1 MARNTKSFA
10 PPPRGCVVAS
20 LFFFLCLR
28 RKIALRCAFANL
40 CLQNYGFNKPTFLF
54 FPENF
59 LERKLLEGGG
69 RRTRRNKKK
78 QEEEEE
84 EEEEDTLFVAKNGRS
99 SRSRDS
105 GQLWESQRGS
115 KCGAIPA
122 SHEACCFRRRWF
134 CRLVME
140 LALSNEPAL
149 SYCATLPFPWSS
161 GDSTFFLPSL
171 LQQLWSSKLRLV
183 GDIVV
188 DGRFNLNQSC
198 K

>member
-28 RKIALRCAFANL
+28 RKIALRCAFANR

-78 QEEEEE
+78 QEEEE

-122 SHEACCFRRRWF
+122 SHEACCFRRR
-134 CRLVME
+134 
-140 LALSNEPAL
+140 
-149 SYCATLPFPWSS
+149 
-161 GDSTFFLPSL
+161 
-171 LQQLWSSKLRLV
+171 
-183 GDIVV
+183 
-188 DGRFNLNQSC
+188 
-198 K
+198 

>member
-1 MARNTKSFA
+1 MCFCK
-10 PPPRGCVVAS
+10 S
-20 LFFFLCLR
+20 LFAELWIQYTYISFFSRKFPREEAPWRR
-28 RKIALRCAFANL
+28 RKN
-40 CLQNYGFNKPTFLF
+40 NN
-54 FPENF
+54 
-59 LERKLLEGGG
+59 
-69 RRTRRNKKK
+69 KK
-78 QEEEEE
+78 QEERRRRRRRRRRR
-84 EEEEDTLFVAKNGRS
+84 TTTTTIHAFVAKNGRS
-99 SRSRDS
+99 SRSCDS

-122 SHEACCFRRRWF
+122 SHEACCFRWRWF